1 MKLSFGETVD
11 PEGKKSAARWSE
23 EKTHGPDCRAVRAV
37 NEAHDLEDLSLL
49 KC

>member
-23 EKTHGPDCRAVRAV
+23 EKTHGPNCRAVRAV
-37 NEAHDLEDLSLL
+37 DEAHDLEDLSLL
-49 KC
+49 KY